1 MHATTHSTANK
12 IYLIVLLDELSYMIV
27 RKIVIFMAAELR
39 EEYNEHMAS

>member
-1 MHATTHSTANK
+1 MHATTHSAANK
-12 IYLIVLLDELSYMIV
+12 ILLDELSYMIV